1 VLLAALAGC
10 TVGPVFEPPAVDAP
24 RNWGPTIATVPSSVT
39 SDGPDPRWWRSF
51 NDPELNSLIN
61 RAVAQ
66 NLDLKTAA
74 ERILQGRSE
83 RDVVALEGLP
93 HIREQSSYERFRYST
108 HGNPLGLVV
117 PRPGATPEVDVYQ
130 NGFSSSWEL
139 DLFGRVRRGVE
150 AANARTQSAVEDRNG
165 VTLATEAELAQDY
178 LSLRGTQALLVIAEG
193 NLALAQENV
202 RLADSRRSFGTAT
215 TLETAQARA
224 QQEVIAER
232 LPPLLARQAATINA
246 IGLLLAEQPRAL
258 EAELRPPSALPTVP
272 RLVPVGLPATL
283 VRRRPDIR
291 RAEAGLHAA
300 VAQTGVAVASFY
312 PDVSLAGT
320 FALNSFQFKD
330 AFSLYSRMFQ
340 VGPQVSIPIF
350 QGGQLRGT
358 LRLRESQQREAA
370 ITFQKTLLQAWREVD
385 DALTD
390 YAQAQARQDHAARA
404 VAQSQAALA
413 AARERFAAGA
423 ASFLNVTSAQAQLLG
438 SQDDL
443 ATSGLEAATDLV
455 RLYRALGGGWKI
467 ADATSAAAP

>member
-232 LPPLLARQAATINA
+232 LPPYSPGKRRRSTQSACCWPNSPARSRLNCVH
-246 IGLLLAEQPRAL
+246 PPPC
-258 EAELRPPSALPTVP
+258 RPFPGWFPSACRQRWCGGARTSDVP
-272 RLVPVGLPATL
+272 RPGCMRRWRKPAW
-283 VRRRPDIR
+283 P
-291 RAEAGLHAA
+291 
-300 VAQTGVAVASFY
+300 
-312 PDVSLAGT
+312 
-320 FALNSFQFKD
+320 
-330 AFSLYSRMFQ
+330 
-340 VGPQVSIPIF
+340 
-350 QGGQLRGT
+350 
-358 LRLRESQQREAA
+358 
-370 ITFQKTLLQAWREVD
+370 
-385 DALTD
+385 
-390 YAQAQARQDHAARA
+390 
-404 VAQSQAALA
+404 SQAST
-413 AARERFAAGA
+413 R
-423 ASFLNVTSAQAQLLG
+423 TSA
-438 SQDDL
+438 SP
-443 ATSGLEAATDLV
+443 
-455 RLYRALGGGWKI
+455 
-467 ADATSAAAP
+467 APSH